1 MQKFKFSEYGRVIYR
16 WKGNFV
22 LIKNYYK
29 CYSQKQTQKKLQT
42 LETSLLCYGQPD
54 IKNACLPVDAI
65 CQQII
70 FNTKQFSRATR
81 SNSCKEV
88 INVRHPR
95 GAECPII
102 QYMTIKL
109 YSTVRSKTLI
119 QVLFSFGIVLSYDRV
134 LSFIDELSQSA
145 KVLYQDS
152 DNKVL
157 SSKMV
162 FSQYLLTITLTR
174 IVPLLMQQNISMAL
188 ECL

>member
-1 MQKFKFSEYGRVIYR
+1 M
-16 WKGNFV
+16 

-88 INVRHPR
+88 MNVRHPR
-95 GAECPII
+95 GAECPIM